1 MNSRVIRRL
10 FTKRHVE
17 WRGEYTPPGESV
29 TVRGGVSRATVYD
42 FGPRGVSREMEL
54 EAAELRNL
62 PALSGDDRAT
72 VRLITVAGRP
82 LGPAHEAAA
91 AALPLTSLEREDLF
105 SVGHQVKIA
114 SMAASF
120 AGPEYAAAAV
130 PEHAT
135 DGEDASDGED
145 STGEEHSTGPDHPS
159 AADRGALVLLPFAA
173 ALGGE
178 IVHSRISL
186 AQFGPTVVLF
196 CDNETPVVNV
206 LLDRIR
212 HGTGRVRTM
221 PANYIASLML
231 DAVVDT
237 QSGVSAF
244 LLEQLEDMEEQI
256 LAGRTDRELFRW
268 IQDIR
273 LVSVW
278 VRRLMSNLE
287 HELTAAVAPEA
298 TIFDTTVLPFAEDV
312 REHTEMLQD
321 SLETRREQAA
331 SLIPLYTAISGAAM
345 NEIMKTLTIIATI
358 FIPLTF
364 VAGIYGMNFVWMPEL
379 GWKWGYPTI
388 LGGMLVLAGGM
399 VWYFRR
405 RKWL

>member
-1 MNSRVIRRL
+1 MSSGVIRRL
-10 FTKRHVE
+10 FRKRHVE
-17 WRGEYTPPGESV
+17 WRGEYAPPGEAA
-29 TVRGGVSRATVYD
+29 TARGGVSRATVYD
-42 FGPRGVSREMEL
+42 FGPRGVSRV
-54 EAAELRNL
+54 AELGAEELRDL
-62 PALSGDDRAT
+62 HPLAGDDTAA
-72 VRLITVAGRP
+72 VRLIAVAGRP

-91 AALPLTSLEREDLF
+91 AAIPLTGLEREDLF

-114 SMAASF
+114 SMAAHSS
-120 AGPEYAAAAV
+120 G
-130 PEHAT
+130 
-135 DGEDASDGED
+135 G
-145 STGEEHSTGPDHPS
+145 EHSSG
-159 AADRGALVLLPFAA
+159 AERGVLVLLPFAA
-173 ALGGE
+173 ALAGE

-186 AQFGPTVVLF
+186 AQFGRTVVLF
-196 CDNETPVVNV
+196 YDNETPVVNV

-212 HGTGRVRTM
+212 TGTGRVRAM
-221 PANYIASLML
+221 PANYVASLIL
-231 DAVVDT
+231 DAAVDT

-287 HELTAAVAPEA
+287 HELTAAVASDA
-298 TIFDTTVLPFAEDV
+298 AIFDEEVLPFADDV

-364 VAGIYGMNFVWMPEL
+364 VAGVYGMNFVWMPEL
-379 GWKWGYPTI
+379 SWKWGYPVI
-388 LGGMLVLAGGM
+388 LGIMLVLAGGM

>member
-1 MNSRVIRRL
+1 MNSRVIGRL

-114 SMAASF
+114 IIAQQSA
-120 AGPEYAAAAV
+120 
-130 PEHAT
+130 
-135 DGEDASDGED
+135 EDE
-145 STGEEHSTGPDHPS
+145 
-159 AADRGALVLLPFAA
+159 RGVLVLLPFAA
-173 ALGGE
+173 ALEGE

-186 AQFGPTVVLF
+186 AQFGQTVVLF
-196 CDNETPVVNV
+196 YDNETPVMNV
-206 LLDRIR
+206 LLDRIH

-278 VRRLMSNLE
+278 VRRIMSNLE

-364 VAGIYGMNFVWMPEL
+364 VAGIYGMNFAWMPEL
-379 GWKWGYPTI
+379 GWKWGYPVI